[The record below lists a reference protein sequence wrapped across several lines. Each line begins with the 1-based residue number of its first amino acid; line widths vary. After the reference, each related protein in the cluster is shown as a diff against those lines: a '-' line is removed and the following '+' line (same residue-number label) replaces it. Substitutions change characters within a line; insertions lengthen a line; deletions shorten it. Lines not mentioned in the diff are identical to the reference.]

1 MPKLLQDKIS
11 IIYWAGRAT
20 GGALAREGVNAFLAS
35 RTQARVEVLA
45 REISATEERSSRR
58 KPLTFPFAT
67 ALKEMGYQVALLYD
81 YDSSIRNQRIT
92 AYLTY
97 DKDPIEN
104 PMIDEADILIRLH
117 GKGDQLFAQD
127 RFIRAIPQA

>member
-67 ALKEMGYQVALLYD
+67 ALKETSREHHWPRCRLTDPSTQGERHRHLRLYPCL
-81 YDSSIRNQRIT
+81 S
-92 AYLTY
+92 
-97 DKDPIEN
+97 P
-104 PMIDEADILIRLH
+104 
-117 GKGDQLFAQD
+117 QL
-127 RFIRAIPQA
+127 